1 MKKSLSI
8 ILVLLMA
15 LSLFAGCAKTE
26 NQGAATEKGLIE
38 LNYTLEDRDA
48 SFFMDREYAV
58 DAESAETTEA
68 ELKKAE
74 EYLTNYILEAAENG
88 DSAFDFQYG
97 DTTFAATIKEWT
109 LATEQTGDDETK
121 TDWTL
126 TYTKADLPITVTVY
140 ATLYKE
146 YAIIEWTVWITNT
159 GNEKSQ
165 QITEFYGLNDVFA
178 QSTPDSEFRIT
189 TFEGGHESHESF
201 KAAVKTLEKGAKKIT
216 NGTGGKSSVTWS
228 PYMNLQWN
236 NPEAS
241 WGKEGVFV
249 STGWSGQW
257 VAKAEN
263 TGEGLSVTA
272 KQERLDTYLNPG
284 EAIRSPLMTLLFW
297 ERDFMRSQN
306 LWRRWV
312 YNVAMPQ
319 PNGEPIQTH
328 VHGNT
333 AQDTNLTQT
342 ATTDN
347 QVEAIQKWVEWG
359 LDIDAWQMDAGWY
372 DMANN
377 SGNWVDTG
385 DWEPSKER
393 FNGSLKTIADELD
406 KNDIDFILWY
416 EPERMVTNSVWQQK
430 FKGTGYIIEA
440 SGWQCYNLANDE
452 ATDWLIDFMKDSID
466 RNGVDIYRQDCN
478 LNDAASLMSYWK
490 ELEEDGRKGYSENRY
505 IINYLR
511 YFDAIVEHT
520 GTYIDNCASGGKRLD
535 LESTKRAVA
544 LWRDDKCYEATLTQC
559 QSWGINFFM
568 PYSGQGSLDQSPGT
582 MLYTFRSNMMTYT
595 GLPWKLG
602 LINDSSIDL
611 HKQVIEEHKTY
622 AHYLTQDY
630 YPLTPFTQEEDT
642 WMAWQYNDASDSTGI
657 IQVFKRMASKEDSAV
672 YYLNGL
678 QPETTYRV
686 EDIDTGD
693 FVELTGKQLMQDG
706 VQINVQTEF
715 DAKIYKYAPVTTEAE

>member
-1 MKKSLSI
+1 MKKFIALF
-8 ILVLLMA
+8 LVFLMA
-15 LSLFAGCAKTE
+15 LSLVAGCSQKNGEDTPVKE
-26 NQGAATEKGLIE
+26 EKGLIE
-38 LNYTLEDRDA
+38 LSYTVEDKDA
-48 SFFMDREYAV
+48 YFFMDRQYAV
-58 DAESAETTEA
+58 DANEAETTEA

-74 EYLTNYILEAAENG
+74 QYLTDYVLEAAKNK
-88 DSAFDFQYG
+88 DSAFDFKIDG
-97 DTTFAATIKEWT
+97 KSFAEEIESWT
-109 LATEQTGDDETK
+109 LTTEQTSDTEER

-126 TYTKADLPITVTVY
+126 TYTKDGCPITVTVY

-146 YAIIEWTVWITNT
+146 YAIIEWVVWLTNT
-159 GNEKSQ
+159 GKEKSG
-165 QITEFYGLNDVFA
+165 QITELLALTDTFGAENKESD
-178 QSTPDSEFRIT
+178 FRIT
-189 TFEGGHESHESF
+189 YYEGGHEDYASF
-201 KAAVKTLEKGAKKIT
+201 KAESKILEVGKSKTT

-228 PYMNLQWN
+228 PYMNLQWT

-249 STGWSGQW
+249 SNGWSGQW
-257 VAKAEN
+257 VTKAEN
-263 TGEGLSVTA
+263 TGEGVAITA

-297 ERDFMRSQN
+297 EKDFMRSQN

-312 YNVAMPQ
+312 YNVAMVQ
-319 PNGEPIQTH
+319 PNGEPIPTQ

-333 AQDTNLTQT
+333 AQDTALTET
-342 ATTDN
+342 ATTQN
-347 QVEAIQKWVEWG
+347 QVSAIQQWVELG

-372 DMANN
+372 DKPNQSTA
-377 SGNWVDTG
+377 WVDTG
-385 DWEPSKER
+385 SWTPSQAR

-406 KNDIDFILWY
+406 KNGIDFILWY
-416 EPERMVTNSVWQQK
+416 EPERMVTGSDWHTQ
-430 FKGTGYIIEA
+430 FKGTDYIIEA
-440 SGWQCYNLANDE
+440 AGWHCYNLSSDE
-452 ATDWLIDFMKDSID
+452 ATDYLIDYMIDSID
-466 RNGVDIYRQDCN
+466 KNGIDIYRQDCN
-478 LNDAASLMSYWK
+478 LNDGASLMTYWK
-490 ELEEDGRKGYSENRY
+490 SIEEDGRVGYTENRY

-520 GTYIDNCASGGKRLD
+520 GTFIDNCASGGKRLD

-568 PYSGQGSLDQSPGT
+568 PYSGQGSLDQMNGS
-582 MLYTFRSNMMTYT
+582 MLYSFRSNMMTYT
-595 GLPWKLG
+595 GFPWKLS
-602 LINDSSIDL
+602 LINASNLDL

-630 YPLTPFTQEEDT
+630 YPLTAFSQEENV
-642 WMAWQYNDASDSTGI
+642 WMAWQYNDASDSTGM

-678 QPETTYRV
+678 QPETVYHV

-693 FVELTGKQLMQDG
+693 YIELTGEQLMKDG
-706 VQINVQTEF
+706 IKVNIQTEF
-715 DAKIYKYAPVTTEAE
+715 DAKIYAYAPVK